1 MPKDNLIPL
10 PTKEDLKD
18 RIIELCQKALL
29 EHFEYLKTLQ
39 DLTVMIERYKGKHWS
54 EWR

>member
-1 MPKDNLIPL
+1 MPQDNVIPL

-18 RIIELCQKALL
+18 RIIELYQKALL
-29 EHFEYLKTLQ
+29 EHFDLMKTLQ
-39 DLTVMIERYKGKHWS
+39 DSVIMIERLTGKHWS